1 MTEPLEHRISRLL
14 EKRRLTLALAESC
27 TGGLVSH
34 RLTNV
39 PGISRFLKCA
49 IVAYS
54 NDAKRR
60 LLGVP
65 VSLIRRHGAVSA
77 EVAAAMAS
85 GALEAGRAQVA
96 LGITGIAGPAGGTKR
111 KPVGLVYV
119 GIATSRAAFAREFRF
134 GGGRTAVKS
143 KSATAALRLLLQ
155 CLEQTTWQ
163 N

>member
-54 NDAKRR
+54 NDAKSR

-85 GALEAGRAQVA
+85 GALKAGGARVA
-96 LGITGIAGPAGGTKR
+96 LGITGIAGPTGGTKR

-119 GIATSRAAFAREFRF
+119 GVATSRAAFAREFRF
-134 GGGRTAVKS
+134 RGTRTAVKS
-143 KSATAALRLLLQ
+143 KSATAALRLLLRS
-155 CLEQTTWQ
+155 LEQAT
-163 N
+163 